1 MNPRE
6 TPSTITLM
14 CPFGSLRDWTTVA
27 TTPTSWM
34 SPAAG
39 SSIFGSRCAARKIRL
54 SGVSRAASSAAI
66 DDARP
71 TTKGAIIRGKTTMSR
86 SGTSG
91 RRRVAGRSGGVAG
104 EVIRVY
110 LLVRELWP
118 RAEGAGPGDAG
129 EKAVNRPS

>member
-1 MNPRE
+1 MSPRE

-14 CPFGSLRDWTTVA
+14 WPLGSLRDWTTTA
-27 TTPTSWM
+27 TTPISWM
-34 SPAAG
+34 SSAWG
-39 SSIFGSRCAARKIRL
+39 SSTFGSFWAARKICF
-54 SGVSRAASSAAI
+54 SGAASASSSAAMEE
-66 DDARP
+66 ARP

-91 RRRVAGRSGGVAG
+91 SVRVAVLSGGVAG

-110 LLVRELWP
+110 LLVGELWS